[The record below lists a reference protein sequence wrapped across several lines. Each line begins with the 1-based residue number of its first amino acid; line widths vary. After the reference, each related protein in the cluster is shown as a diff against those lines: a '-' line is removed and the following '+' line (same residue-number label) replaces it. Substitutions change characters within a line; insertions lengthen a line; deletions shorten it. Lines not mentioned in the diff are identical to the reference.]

1 MTTNIITNNCTFS
14 DPLTGIPIPTSKPKN
29 RQKTGLFVIFLLVTL
44 PFSLAQTFTYDANG
58 NMIRGVN
65 NVFGYDSF
73 NNLVQVNDTSGN
85 ILEQYTYDDSG
96 NRLTKYETATNTTTY
111 YFDENLVRVVNNSGT
126 YDTYYYYDDQGNLL
140 IRKDSDGSVY
150 YYHPDHLGSTTLV
163 TNATGGV
170 VEKTEY
176 EPYGEVLSGG
186 NDRYT
191 FTGKE
196 LDTSGLMYYGARYY
210 DPVPGR
216 FIQPDTLL
224 PDMYNPQALNRYSY
238 ALNNPYKY
246 TDPSGNEA
254 EMTPFHKLLWIRE
267 ERFRI
272 AQANL
277 LKELSTKYY
286 TPDYSGV
293 MTCPGCDA
301 RGPPTFKELQEKE
314 LIQEFQITISDENN
328 IVGYKYGKNVFSST
342 DSKQIITQM
351 QQRGFTKSIVKSEIQ
366 EQFKQKTGESLI
378 SKQLKDYWNQWWKI
392 FNEISE
398 KQYAAKQK
406 QEVSQK

>member
-14 DPLTGIPIPTSKPKN
+14 DPLTGIPIPTSQRKN
-29 RQKTGLFVIFLLVTL
+29 RQKTGLFVISLFVTL

-58 NMIRGVN
+58 NMVRGVN

-96 NRLTKYETATNTTTY
+96 NRLTKYEVATNTTTY

-210 DPVPGR
+210 DPKIGK
-216 FIQPDTLL
+216 FTQPDQTL
-224 PDMYNPQALNRYSY
+224 PQIYDPQQLNRYAY
-238 ALNNPYKY
+238 VRNNPYKY
-246 TDPSGNEA
+246 TDPTGE
-254 EMTPFHKLLWIRE
+254 
-267 ERFRI
+267 
-272 AQANL
+272 
-277 LKELSTKYY
+277 
-286 TPDYSGV
+286 YS
-293 MTCPGCDA
+293 C
-301 RGPPTFKELQEKE
+301 
-314 LIQEFQITISDENN
+314 S
-328 IVGYKYGKNVFSST
+328 FSSGCF
-342 DSKQIITQM
+342 SFNFF
-351 QQRGFTKSIVKSEIQ
+351 GYSFTIGNVHYD
-366 EQFKQKTGESLI
+366 ES
-378 SKQLKDYWNQWWKI
+378 
-392 FNEISE
+392 
-398 KQYAAKQK
+398 
-406 QEVSQK
+406 